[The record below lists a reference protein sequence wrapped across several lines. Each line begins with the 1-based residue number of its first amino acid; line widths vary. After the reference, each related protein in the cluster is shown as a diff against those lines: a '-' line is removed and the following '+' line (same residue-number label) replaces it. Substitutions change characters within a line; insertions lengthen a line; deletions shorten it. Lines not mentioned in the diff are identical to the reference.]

1 MDRHEKTCDGKVHLK
16 YPGGAYHVPKT
27 IFEELEDEG
36 IIVPEEARYFPY
48 RATFDFECFFDRE
61 KAQELKN
68 TEKLNWESGHVP
80 LSVSVC
86 SNAPGYQAPKCF
98 VSNGDPN
105 VFITEF
111 MQYLTKISLKSS
123 SILREQF
130 APVFE
135 ALKQVP
141 NRDDSTEDR
150 LAQILVDI
158 QEGSKQA
165 ESEEGEDNDEELS
178 DNERDIDLMAS
189 DDDDDEEEIEPENEE
204 DRAFLNDEVT
214 ENDPSFYRRLNVEL
228 DTERRQER
236 RQQRD
241 ELAQYEDVLFGQE
254 QTSDNKVL
262 TKLAEKLNAYLQE
275 LPVLGFNSGKYDLN
289 AVKEFV
295 FPYLIES
302 QPIKFT
308 VKRNSNH
315 MCLKTNSLKFLDIS
329 NYVAPGFS
337 YDQFLRAYECEQ
349 TKGFFTYERI
359 DSLDKLEETSL
370 PSHEAFYSS
379 LKNQNITEE
388 EYEYCQQVWEE
399 NEMSTFQ
406 EFLIWYNNLDVVP
419 FLEAVEKMSQ
429 FWQERKIDMFKDGIS
444 VPGLT
449 LKYLFSYLSP
459 QTYFSLFDQANSD
472 LYHLIKD
479 NNTGGPSIIFHR
491 YQEAGKTK
499 IREAEEGEAAKL
511 CEKIVGYDANALY
524 LLALMQDMP
533 KGSYTR
539 RLSDNE
545 FKPKSSVRMAIEW
558 LEWVANKEGIHI
570 RHQLNNTEKRI
581 GGRKLPVDGFNAQTQ
596 TAYQFHGCYWH
607 GHDCALNRRKEFN
620 EKRKKPMAEIREETR
635 AITEYIRSKG
645 YNVVEMY
652 ECQWREMK
660 RTNRE
665 LRRFI
670 ATEVRRTLDQVK
682 IMSPER
688 ILSEVRH
695 ERLFGCVEVDIR
707 VPDHLKEKFSEMCPI
722 FKNTEISRDDI
733 GEFMKAYAEEHNIMA
748 QPRRSLIGS
757 MKGEKILLATPLLK
771 WYLEHGLEVTKVH
784 QVIEFTPQPCFKP
797 FGDAV
802 SDARRAGDADPSK
815 AIIADTMKLV
825 SFCFIFSFIKG
836 WEQYTFSRIEKTY
849 IFVYLSGG

>member
-1 MDRHEKTCDGKVHLK
+1 M
-16 YPGGAYHVPKT
+16 
-27 IFEELEDEG
+27 
-36 IIVPEEARYFPY
+36 
-48 RATFDFECFFDRE
+48 
-61 KAQELKN
+61 
-68 TEKLNWESGHVP
+68 
-80 LSVSVC
+80 
-86 SNAPGYQAPKCF
+86 
-98 VSNGDPN
+98 
-105 VFITEF
+105 
-111 MQYLTKISLKSS
+111 
-123 SILREQF
+123 
-130 APVFE
+130 FE

-141 NRDDSTEDR
+141 NRDDSTEDQ

-158 QEGSKQA
+158 QEGSQQA

-189 DDDDDEEEIEPENEE
+189 DDDDDEEEIEPENEK

-275 LPVLGFNSGKYDLN
+275 LPVLGLNSGKYDLN

-349 TKGFFTYERI
+349 TKGFSPYEWI

-491 YQEAGKTK
+491 YHEAGKTK

-511 CEKIVGYDANALY
+511 CEKIVG
-524 LLALMQDMP
+524 M
-533 KGSYTR
+533 T
-539 RLSDNE
+539 
-545 FKPKSSVRMAIEW
+545 
-558 LEWVANKEGIHI
+558 
-570 RHQLNNTEKRI
+570 
-581 GGRKLPVDGFNAQTQ
+581 
-596 TAYQFHGCYWH
+596 
-607 GHDCALNRRKEFN
+607 
-620 EKRKKPMAEIREETR
+620 
-635 AITEYIRSKG
+635 
-645 YNVVEMY
+645 
-652 ECQWREMK
+652 
-660 RTNRE
+660 
-665 LRRFI
+665 
-670 ATEVRRTLDQVK
+670 RTLCTSGRSCK
-682 IMSPER
+682 ICPREVIRDAWRTMSSNR
-688 ILSEVRH
+688 KVL
-695 ERLFGCVEVDIR
+695 
-707 VPDHLKEKFSEMCPI
+707 
-722 FKNTEISRDDI
+722 
-733 GEFMKAYAEEHNIMA
+733 YAW
-748 QPRRSLIGS
+748 
-757 MKGEKILLATPLLK
+757 LLNG
-771 WYLEHGLEVTKVH
+771 WNGWRTKR
-784 QVIEFTPQPCFKP
+784 EFT
-797 FGDAV
+797 
-802 SDARRAGDADPSK
+802 SDIS
-815 AIIADTMKLV
+815 
-825 SFCFIFSFIKG
+825 
-836 WEQYTFSRIEKTY
+836 
-849 IFVYLSGG
+849 